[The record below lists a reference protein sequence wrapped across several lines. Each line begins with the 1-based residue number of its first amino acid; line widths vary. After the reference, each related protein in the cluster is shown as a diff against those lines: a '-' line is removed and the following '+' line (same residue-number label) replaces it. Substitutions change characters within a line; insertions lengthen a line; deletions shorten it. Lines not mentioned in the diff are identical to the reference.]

1 MNYFGGWMKT
11 LKLLLVSFMM
21 VVANSSAF
29 AGTKSAGTEV
39 KLFGKMEP
47 TAATQVKMA
56 EVIKSFE
63 KYKGQNIAMTGS
75 VKKVCEMSGCWFEMA
90 DGKEAVRITMK
101 DYGFTV
107 PKEII
112 NRSVKVIG
120 VMEQKELPVKVVK
133 HYMKDEGKSQAEI
146 DKVTQ
151 PQKVFEF
158 VANGVELM

>member
-1 MNYFGGWMKT
+1 M
-11 LKLLLVSFMM
+11 KLLILSLVS
-21 VVANSSAF
+21 AF
-29 AGTKSAGTEV
+29 LFADPKAGAKT
-39 KLFGKMEP
+39 FGKMDP
-47 TAATQVKMA
+47 ATAPQAKLSEVTQNFA
-56 EVIKSFE
+56 
-63 KYKGQNIAMTGS
+63 KYKGQTVSILGS

-107 PKEII
+107 PKDIV
-112 NRSVKVIG
+112 NKPVKVVG